1 MPPRVLMHS
10 FGGTAP
16 YLDGLAGE
24 VLTTQPPDYIPYKT
38 PIYPLYTSFKP
49 PTYPLYTPFTPP
61 LYPLYPLRPGEDEAV
76 GPALLLR
83 LLGGAV
89 QVDPIKLKLK
99 PPGTERLRLK
109 CDILLS
115 SSAFKSDLRRYISA
129 VVNLRSPKTADVI
142 RAVPADRLLLER

>member
-1 MPPRVLMHS
+1 M
-10 FGGTAP
+10 
-16 YLDGLAGE
+16 
-24 VLTTQPPDYIPYKT
+24 
-38 PIYPLYTSFKP
+38 KP
-49 PTYPLYTPFTPP
+49 
-61 LYPLYPLRPGEDEAV
+61 
-76 GPALLLR
+76 
-83 LLGGAV
+83 
-89 QVDPIKLKLK
+89 KLK